1 MSDFAICFAFVLE
14 NEAGS
19 PPNYLAVPDSTRADP
34 EAAAICGINSAAFP
48 KQFAAIASLTGEQR
62 KTAVEAFYR
71 TVFFSPELA
80 QLPNEIAKRV
90 MDAEVNEGPGIGVKL
105 LQEAVNSQFVYQ
117 RKLAV
122 DGVWGP
128 LTLSA
133 ATRVNQGSLLFS
145 FQALRIARYQRIA
158 EANPAEAINLRGWI
172 ARAEK

>member
-1 MSDFAICFAFVLE
+1 MSDFATCFAFVLE

-19 PPNYLAVPDSTRADP
+19 PPNYAIVPDPTEADP
-34 EAAAICGINSAAFP
+34 AAKACAGINSSYFPATFEWLSQATPAERPSIIAAFYEISYFS
-48 KQFAAIASLTGEQR
+48 QWLEQI
-62 KTAVEAFYR
+62 
-71 TVFFSPELA
+71 
-80 QLPNEIAKRV
+80 PNEIAKRV
-90 MDAEVNEGPGIGVKL
+90 MDAEVNEGAGIGVKL
-105 LQEAVNSQFVYQ
+105 LQEAVNSQIVSGP
-117 RKLAV
+117 KLAV

-133 ATRVNQGSLLFS
+133 ATRVNPDSLLMS